1 MKAAVLTQTGT
12 APDYADFPDP
22 APSAGQVVVDIT
34 AAGVHHLDLTRAS
47 GAYGVPGTL
56 PYVIGAD
63 GVGRTDDGRRVF
75 FSGPVSPHGSWA
87 ERTLVPEEN
96 LLNLADGVDDIT
108 AAALGN
114 TGLAAW
120 LALTWR
126 ANLQPGET
134 VLVLGATGALGSVAV
149 QIAKALG
156 ARRVIAADRDPERL
170 ARASAHGA
178 DAAVTITPDIDLV
191 AAFKDAADNDG
202 VDVIIDPLWGQP
214 ALAAMHAAA
223 HRARHIQ
230 IGQSADATIELPAH
244 LIRGARLEI
253 LGFAHI
259 DPPAQTRRE
268 AYLKLTE
275 LAAGGALHV
284 DTLTMPLADVDK
296 AWELQQQGAPAKL
309 VLAPQPS

>member
-1 MKAAVLTQTGT
+1 MKAAVLNETGT
-12 APDYADFPDP
+12 VPAYADFPDP
-22 APSAGQVVVDIT
+22 EPEAGQVVVDVT

-47 GAYGVPGTL
+47 GAYGAPASL

-63 GVGRTDDGRRVF
+63 GVGRTSDRRRVF
-75 FSGPVSPHGSWA
+75 FTEPVSPHGSWA
-87 ERTLVPEEN
+87 QRVLVPEEN
-96 LLNLADGVDDIT
+96 LLDLADGVDDVT

-126 ANLQPGET
+126 ANLQPGEA

-156 ARRVIAADRDPERL
+156 ASLVVATDRNADRL
-170 ARASAHGA
+170 ARAAAHGA
-178 DAAVTITPDIDLV
+178 DATVTITPDVDLADAFRQ
-191 AAFKDAADNDG
+191 AAGGRGF
-202 VDVIIDPLWGQP
+202 DVIIDPLWGEP

-223 HRARHIQ
+223 QRARHIQ
-230 IGQSADATIELPAH
+230 IGQSAGATIQLPAH
-244 LIRGARLEI
+244 LVRGARLEI

-275 LAAGGALHV
+275 LAAAGALHV
-284 DTLTMPLADVDK
+284 DTLPLPLSDCDK

-309 VLAPQPS
+309 VLTPQSG